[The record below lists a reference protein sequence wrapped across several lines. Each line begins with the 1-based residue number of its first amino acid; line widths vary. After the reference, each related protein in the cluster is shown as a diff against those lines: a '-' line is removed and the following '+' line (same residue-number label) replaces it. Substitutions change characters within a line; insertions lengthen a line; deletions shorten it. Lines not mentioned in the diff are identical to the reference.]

1 MLKAAISGIEA
12 PKTGLRRKTRSETL
26 NQEIARGPGGA
37 ATTVCPRRGI
47 AILTPRDSDP
57 LIIETNCKTWGCKS
71 CRDRKL
77 NLIRQMITYGLKSS
91 ATKAYLVSYTYS
103 APGNRREITTDP
115 VHAERAKKDWRAL
128 LRALRR
134 HSQLNQIQMFKV
146 TELTRRLQI
155 HHHTVTTGFTSEYK
169 NGNCGINPDWSRNPK
184 PSCDCLRCMLSRL
197 WLGITHT
204 SHIVDVREIHH
215 QEGIATYL
223 TSYLKKQMYGKKR
236 QIMEERGFIRRFTKT
251 NGWLSSIKV
260 VTRGTDEEAWLGHGF
275 EYGHKH
281 TAYARACES
290 HPLLER
296 IGTPLAL
303 QMIEDSKRRRYAT
316 ALKAM
321 V

>member
-1 MLKAAISGIEA
+1 MI
-12 PKTGLRRKTRSETL
+12 TRAEKL
-26 NQEIARGPGGA
+26 NEEIARGPGA
-37 ATTVCPRRGI
+37 ASTSLCPRRGI

-57 LIIETNCKTWGCKS
+57 LIIETNCKTWGCHS

-91 ATKAYLVSYTYS
+91 ATKAYLISYTYS
-103 APGNRREITTDP
+103 APGSRREKTTDA
-115 VHAERAKKDWRAL
+115 VHAPRAKKDWRAL

-134 HSQLNQIQMFKV
+134 HDQLNKVQMFRV

-155 HHHTVTTGFTSEYK
+155 HHHTVMTGFTSEYRD
-169 NGNCGINPDWSRNPK
+169 GNCGRDPDWTVHPRPD
-184 PSCDCLRCMLSRL
+184 CTCLRCTLSRI
-197 WLGITHT
+197 WRKITVS

-236 QIMEERGFIRRFTKT
+236 DIMEQRGFIRRFTKT
-251 NGWLSSIKV
+251 NGWLSSIQV
-260 VTRGTDEEAWLGHGF
+260 VTRGTDEKAWLAHGF
-275 EYGHKH
+275 EYGHRH
-281 TAYARACES
+281 AAYARQCED

-303 QMIEDSKRRRYAT
+303 QMINESKRRRYAN